1 MGLLGVWTLCSHLA
15 FMVTCCVDL
24 KIVLF
29 GTRRPVLTHSRS
41 LSLGKKVAIRQN
53 TTTLAKESDR
63 IEQLQN
69 TLIIYPESQ
78 KCCSTLIITSQKTL
92 QSITRKRHQVKSL
105 KQNNPNEKVNHSAEI
120 QYSKANSH
128 ICDTPM

>member
-1 MGLLGVWTLCSHLA
+1 MDSLLSPCLHGHMLCGSENSPFWNTEACPYTQQIPQL
-15 FMVTCCVDL
+15 
-24 KIVLF
+24 
-29 GTRRPVLTHSRS
+29 R
-41 LSLGKKVAIRQN
+41 KKVAIRQN